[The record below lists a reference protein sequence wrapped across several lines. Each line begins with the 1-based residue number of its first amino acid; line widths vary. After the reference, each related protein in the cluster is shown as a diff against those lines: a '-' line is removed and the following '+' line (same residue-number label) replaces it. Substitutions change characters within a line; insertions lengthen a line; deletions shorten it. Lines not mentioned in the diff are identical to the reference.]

1 MQNQYFLFIKSLKE
15 NLVRGL
21 VNFESVGRSVG
32 AQVIDGQL
40 VDGRWIY
47 YKTQGN

>member
-1 MQNQYFLFIKSLKE
+1 MQNQYFLLIKSLND

-32 AQVIDGQL
+32 VQVVDGWL
-40 VDGRWIY
+40 VGGRWIY
-47 YKTQGN
+47 

>member
-1 MQNQYFLFIKSLKE
+1 MQNQYFLIIKSFKE

-32 AQVIDGQL
+32 AQVVDGRL
-40 VDGRWIY
+40 VGGRWIY
-47 YKTQGN
+47 